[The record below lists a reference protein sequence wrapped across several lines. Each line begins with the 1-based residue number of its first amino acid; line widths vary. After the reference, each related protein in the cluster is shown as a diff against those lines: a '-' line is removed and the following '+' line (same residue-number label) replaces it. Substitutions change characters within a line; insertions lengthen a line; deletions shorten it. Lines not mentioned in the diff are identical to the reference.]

1 MTDDNKRANRRIVG
15 LALIGSALVMM
26 AVVGLIYTGVFEV
39 SGDAQR
45 IVASILGVVAFLDLA
60 MAVYFLVSNPS

>member
-1 MTDDNKRANRRIVG
+1 M
-15 LALIGSALVMM
+15 L
-26 AVVGLIYTGVFEV
+26 AVVGLIYAGVFEV

-45 IVASILGVVAFLDLA
+45 IVASILGVVAALDLA

>member
-1 MTDDNKRANRRIVG
+1 MTDDGRRSNRRIVG

-26 AVVGLIYTGVFEV
+26 AVVGLIYAGVFEV

-45 IVASILGVVAFLDLA
+45 IVASILGVVAALDLL

>member
-1 MTDDNKRANRRIVG
+1 MTDDGRRGNRRIVG

-26 AVVGLIYTGVFEV
+26 AVVGLIYAGVFEV

-45 IVASILGVVAFLDLA
+45 IVASILGVVAVLDLV

>member
-15 LALIGSALVMM
+15 LALIGSAVVMM
-26 AVVGLIYTGVFEV
+26 AVVGLIYAGVFEV

-45 IVASILGVVAFLDLA
+45 VVAGILGVVAALDLL

>member
-15 LALIGSALVMM
+15 LALIGSAMVMI
-26 AVVGLIYTGVFEV
+26 AVVGLIYAGVFEV
-39 SGDAQR
+39 SGDARR
-45 IVASILGVVAFLDLA
+45 IVAGVLGMVAAVDLA

>member
-1 MTDDNKRANRRIVG
+1 MTDDSRRGNRRIVG

-26 AVVGLIYTGVFEV
+26 AVVGLIYAGVFEV

-45 IVASILGVVAFLDLA
+45 IVASILGVVAVLDLV

>member
-1 MTDDNKRANRRIVG
+1 MTDNDKRANRRIVG
-15 LALIGSALVMM
+15 LALIGSATVMI
-26 AVVGLIYTGVFEV
+26 AVVGLISAGVFEV

-45 IVASILGVVAFLDLA
+45 IVAGVLGVVAAVDLA

>member
-1 MTDDNKRANRRIVG
+1 
-15 LALIGSALVMM
+15 MM
-26 AVVGLIYTGVFEV
+26 AVVGLIYAGVFEV

-45 IVASILGVVAFLDLA
+45 VVAGILGVVAALDLL

>member
-1 MTDDNKRANRRIVG
+1 MSDDTKRANRRIVG
-15 LALIGSALVMM
+15 LALIGSAAIMM
-26 AVVGLIYTGVFEV
+26 AVVGLIYAGVFEV

-45 IVASILGVVAFLDLA
+45 IVAAVLGVVAALDLA

>member
-1 MTDDNKRANRRIVG
+1 MTDDGRSANRRIVG

-26 AVVGLIYTGVFEV
+26 AVVGLIYAGVFEV

-45 IVASILGVVAFLDLA
+45 IVASILGVVAALDLL

>member
-15 LALIGSALVMM
+15 IALIGSAMVMI
-26 AVVGLIYTGVFEV
+26 AVVGLIYAGVFEV

-45 IVASILGVVAFLDLA
+45 IVAGVLGVVAAVDLA
-60 MAVYFLVSNPS
+60 MAVFFLVSNPS

>member
-1 MTDDNKRANRRIVG
+1 MTDHSRRANRRIVG

-26 AVVGLIYTGVFEV
+26 AVVGLIYAGVFEV

-45 IVASILGVVAFLDLA
+45 IVASILGVVAALDLV
-60 MAVYFLVSNPS
+60 MALYFLVSNPS